1 MSASLSPE
9 LPAHSFLYYSDL
21 AMLCPYHNR
30 KEAKI
35 SGSNILSKHELTRS
49 GLLHPRE
56 KLTGGESSF
65 PGHDGKRWKE
75 MSLGDVKDVS
85 KAKRSIEGYLHS
97 SDSALRTNQGSRVG
111 PHLYVGECGS
121 LAMGKLGGKWV

>member
-65 PGHDGKRWKE
+65 PGHELRKE

-85 KAKRSIEGYLHS
+85 KTKRSI
-97 SDSALRTNQGSRVG
+97 
-111 PHLYVGECGS
+111 
-121 LAMGKLGGKWV
+121 